1 MTSLRI
7 MTGQYQELMA
17 LASDPEL
24 PPEALADTL
33 EGLEGEIKIK
43 AENIVH
49 VLLNSDTDITALDV
63 EIKRLQARKKAI
75 ENGKSR
81 LKDYLRFNMEATG
94 ISKIAC
100 PLFSISLGKGRDIVS
115 IDDEE
120 QLPAGCVKTKVT
132 SAPDKATILAYL
144 KEGIHIPG
152 ASLIKS
158 QSSLRIK

>member
-1 MTSLRI
+1 MTSLRT
-7 MTGQYQELMA
+7 MTGQYQELMT

-33 EGLEGEIKIK
+33 EGLEGEIKVK

-63 EIKRLQARKKAI
+63 EIKRLQVRKKAI

-94 ISKIAC
+94 ISKIEC
-100 PLFSISLGKGRDIVS
+100 PLFSISLGKGRDMVS
-115 IDDEE
+115 IDNENLLSTE
-120 QLPAGCVKTKVT
+120 YVAITT
-132 SAPDKATILAYL
+132 TITPDKLKILKHLQSGAN
-144 KEGIHIPG
+144 ITG
-152 ASLIKS
+152 ASLTKS

>member
-1 MTSLRI
+1 MTTLRD
-7 MTGQYQELMA
+7 MTGQYTELLA
-17 LASDPEL
+17 IASDPEL

-49 VLLNSDTDITALDV
+49 VLLNSDTDVVALDA
-63 EIKRLQARKKAI
+63 EIKRLQTRKKSI
-75 ENGKSR
+75 ENGKER

-94 ISKIAC
+94 ITKIEC
-100 PLFSISLGKGRDIVS
+100 PLFSVSLGKGRDIVS

-120 QLPAGCVKTKVT
+120 ALPDIYLITKTST
-132 SAPDKATILAYL
+132 SPAKRVILADL
-144 KEGIHIPG
+144 QLGISING
-152 ASLIKS
+152 ASLTKS